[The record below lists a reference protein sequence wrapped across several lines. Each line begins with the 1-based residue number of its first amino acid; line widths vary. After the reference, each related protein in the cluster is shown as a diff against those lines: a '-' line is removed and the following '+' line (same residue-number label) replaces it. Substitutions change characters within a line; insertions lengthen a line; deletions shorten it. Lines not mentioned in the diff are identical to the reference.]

1 MGFYEDIIQE
11 KSEAIANLFTI
22 GVQIQNNYLF
32 ELGCNE
38 IEKLGLQENNKD
50 VCAVAINRLI
60 LENVDILLDADE
72 NINED
77 DYANIFES
85 MIIPINNLEQF
96 GLNYENK
103 LHITDNN
110 YFKVIDTLYESS
122 QADKVELD
130 EDIPLEYR
138 DEIEEEINESNK
150 ALAAINALMET
161 LDLNTED
168 TKEYQDKLVWF
179 SVSVNYLLR
188 KHSCFSHYE

>member
-1 MGFYEDIIQE
+1 
-11 KSEAIANLFTI
+11 
-22 GVQIQNNYLF
+22 
-32 ELGCNE
+32 
-38 IEKLGLQENNKD
+38 
-50 VCAVAINRLI
+50 
-60 LENVDILLDADE
+60 
-72 NINED
+72 
-77 DYANIFES
+77 

>member
-150 ALAAINALMET
+150 ALASINALMET